1 MNNTSQFIPFNSI
14 SFNILMDI
22 EQREYPFY
30 SGTGFFVYIEPY
42 EEIFYVTAK
51 HCFKDD
57 SFEKLTDGKVKL
69 QIFIDQQSNE
79 LVPFNDVFV
88 SFNPEDNDDMDILI
102 FSVSKD
108 LEKDKISLLK
118 NRALKLA
125 HQDDVNTLI
134 NLILIYNDNIRTVG
148 FPQISKELD
157 YDKKES
163 KVQPRGFYGKMS
175 KKDNDKN
182 VYYFEN
188 TNWQDKYDGFSG
200 SPILALYPTLDGKAK
215 PIVLGIILT
224 ATKTK
229 GTFLSINIVTDTI
242 LQYLLSKN
250 SF

>member
-22 EQREYPFY
+22 EQRKYPFY

-51 HCFKDD
+51 HCFKGDNY
-57 SFEKLTDGKVKL
+57 KRLTEGKIKL
-69 QIFIDQQSNE
+69 QIFIEEQSNK
-79 LVPFNDVFV
+79 LVQFDDVFGA
-88 SFNPEDNDDMDILI
+88 FNPEDNDDIDILI

-108 LEKDKISLLK
+108 LEKDKISLLR
-118 NRALKLA
+118 NRALKLT
-125 HQDDVNTLI
+125 HQDDVNTII
-134 NLILIYNDNIRTVG
+134 NFILVNNENIRTIG

-200 SPILALYPTLDGKAK
+200 SPILALCPTLNGKTE

-224 ATKTK
+224 ATETK

-242 LQYLLSKN
+242 LQYLLNKN
-250 SF
+250 

>member
-51 HCFKDD
+51 HCFKD
-57 SFEKLTDGKVKL
+57 SFEKLTDGKMKL
-69 QIFIDQQSNE
+69 QIFIEEQSNE
-79 LVPFNDVFV
+79 LVQFDNVFGA
-88 SFNPEDNDDMDILI
+88 FDPEDNDDIDILI

-118 NRALKLA
+118 NRALKLI
-125 HQDDVNTLI
+125 HQDDVNTVV
-134 NLILIYNDNIRTVG
+134 NLILVNNENVRTVG

-157 YDKKES
+157 YNKKVS
-163 KVQPRGFYGKMS
+163 KVQPRGFFAKIS
-175 KKDNDKN
+175 KKNNDKN

-200 SPILALYPTLDGKAK
+200 SPILALCPTFDGKFE
-215 PIVLGIILT
+215 PMVLGIILT
-224 ATKTK
+224 ATETK
-229 GTFLSINIVTDTI
+229 GTFLSINIVTNTI

-250 SF
+250 